1 MEVIMKKLE
10 LKDFTDFKF
19 ISSINI
25 SPNAKCCGFVVS
37 SMDLEENKYLSNIYI
52 SDDNDKIRKLT
63 SFNEER
69 SFFWKDEKNIVFTA
83 IRDKKDKE
91 KVDNGYPLTVF
102 YEINIDGG
110 EANRIFSVPLNV
122 FSTDMIDENH
132 YLFTAMYDQSL
143 GETISLN
150 DEELD
155 KKIKEKKEISDY
167 EILDEIPF
175 WSNGE
180 GFTNKKRARLYYYIK
195 DENKLIPIT
204 DEFTN
209 VHQVYLSESKDKALL
224 ITSSFTDKM
233 HLFSDIHIL
242 DLNSLEVE
250 KISPFRDFNYGC
262 ALFVLDK
269 IVFFGSD
276 MKKYGINQNLD
287 IYLMD
292 SDGSNCKILLN
303 FDEGIGDSVGSDCRY
318 GSSRYFKVDG
328 DALYFV
334 STSGYNSFINKLTLD
349 GKLEKITQPNGS
361 IDDFDVVNDK
371 IYFTGLRDIYLQ
383 ELYVLTEIEKPLTDF
398 NLWVVEEK
406 TVSKPIYINVKN
418 QDVALDGFVI
428 KPVDYDETKL
438 YPAILDIHGGP
449 KTCYGSV
456 YYHEMQVWAN
466 KGYFVFFLN
475 PRGSDGYG
483 NEFADI
489 RGKYGSI
496 DYDDIMAFTDKILEL
511 YPNIDKENIGVTG
524 GSYGGYMTN
533 WIIGHTNRFKAA
545 ASQRSI
551 SNWVSFFGTSDIGYY
566 FVQDQVGTNPWDN
579 QQKLWDNSPLKYA
592 NNVVTPTLFIHSN
605 EDYRCWIDQGFQMF
619 NSLKYHGVESKLVMF
634 KGENHELSRSGKPKH
649 RIKRL
654 EEITN
659 WFDKY
664 LK

>member
-1 MEVIMKKLE
+1 MKKLE

-25 SPNAKCCGFVVS
+25 SPNAKYCGFVVS

-110 EANRIFSVPLNV
+110 EANRSFSVPLNV

-180 GFTNKKRARLYYYIK
+180 GFTNKKRVRLYYYIK

-233 HLFSDIHIL
+233 HLFSDIYIL
-242 DLNSLEVE
+242 NLDSLEIE

-262 ALFVLDK
+262 AFFVGDK

-292 SDGSNCKILLN
+292 SDGSNCKMLLN
-303 FDEGIGDSVGSDCRY
+303 LDEGIGDSVGSDCRY

-383 ELYVLTEIEKPLTDF
+383 ELYVLTETEKTLTDF

-406 TVSKPIYINVKN
+406 TVSKPVYINVKN

-428 KPVDYDETKL
+428 KPVDYDETKS